1 MKRTVTTF
9 VNVPAKNPRKL
20 PIADLKALSAGCLL
34 INSPTYAPIKGPII
48 TPNGPK
54 NKPMINPTVEP
65 YEPPLVPPNILV
77 PYIGNQ

>member
-1 MKRTVTTF
+1 MKRTVTTL
-9 VNVPAKNPRKL
+9 VSVPAKKPKKL
-20 PIADLKALSAGCLL
+20 PIADLNALSEGCLL
-34 INSPTYAPIKGPII
+34 ISSPIYAPIKGPII

-65 YEPPLVPPNILV
+65 YEPPFVPPKILV